1 MIKKKKAEDYTSP
14 ALDELMDE
22 TDEKVYK
29 RTEKRMM
36 LATRIDEAKRAKG
49 WKNKDLAEALEK
61 KPSEISKYLSG
72 THNFTIDTLSDLEE
86 VLGIQLIN
94 FREESKAIVIQQN
107 TVTVSSEA
115 GTRESIMEELQT
127 ESGFFLLNMG
137 AHNC

>member
-14 ALDELMDE
+14 ILDELMDE

-36 LATRIDEAKRAKG
+36 LAARIDEAKKAKG
-49 WKNKDLAEALEK
+49 WKNKDLAKALGK
-61 KPSEISKYLSG
+61 KPSEITKYLSG
-72 THNFTIDTLSDLEE
+72 THNFTIDTFSDLEE
-86 VLGIQLIN
+86 VLSIQLIN
-94 FREESKAIVIQQN
+94 FKEESKAIVIQQS

-115 GTRESIMEELQT
+115 GTKDSIMEELQT
-127 ESGFFLLNMG
+127 ESGYFLLNLG